1 MMDKQQEL
9 GRSKN
14 IAMLFL
20 AAASIVFIVTL
31 LLPGGFWPDLVK
43 AVSEAAMVGALAD
56 WFAVHALFRRVPI
69 PLLSRHTAI
78 IPKNKDKIADNLAL
92 FVKDKFFDVESIAG
106 LIRKHDPA
114 NLLST
119 WLTAPGNTENFGRHL
134 LREAARILDFIE
146 DAPVQHF
153 MTRALHV
160 ALAKVDLSQS
170 AGVILDQLTKD
181 GRHQALLDEALVQCA
196 GLLANPETQE
206 LIAGEIVI
214 WLKQDHP
221 LKEKVLPSEWIG
233 RQGADIAVNAV
244 SHLIAEISSD
254 KNHPMRGRFDVFT
267 KHFIKQLKDD
277 PDFIAKGEQI
287 KTYLLND
294 PTLYLY
300 LKNLWGSLR
309 TWLKEDL
316 RRSDSLLH
324 RNIIA
329 AGHWLGKTLADDPAF
344 RQSVNQHLEEAAKN
358 MAPDFADFLTRHIS
372 DTVKNWNSQE
382 MAQQIEL
389 NIGKDLQW
397 IRINGTIVGGLIG
410 LLLYLIS
417 QLRQWLPHF

>member
-1 MMDKQQEL
+1 MNKQYEL
-9 GRSKN
+9 KKSKN
-14 IAMLFL
+14 IALLFL
-20 AAASIVFIVTL
+20 AIVSAVFIGTL
-31 LLPGGFWPDLVK
+31 FLPGGFWPDLIK

-56 WFAVHALFRRVPI
+56 WFAVHALFKRVPI
-69 PLLSRHTAI
+69 PLLSHHTAI
-78 IPKNKDKIADNLAL
+78 IPRNKDKIADNLAI
-92 FVKDKFFDVESIAG
+92 FVKDKFFDVDSIAG

-114 NLLST
+114 NLLSA
-119 WLTAPGNTENFGRHL
+119 WLIAPGNTENFGRHL
-134 LREAARILDFIE
+134 LTVAARMLDFIE
-146 DAPVQHF
+146 DAPVQRF

-170 AGVILDQLTKD
+170 AGVILGHLTKD
-181 GRHQALLDEALVQCA
+181 GRHQALLDEALMQCA
-196 GLLANPETQE
+196 DLLANQDTQD
-206 LIAGEIVI
+206 LIASEIVI

-244 SHLIAEISSD
+244 SHLLAEINAN
-254 KNHPMRGRFDVFT
+254 KEHPLRNRFDDFT
-267 KHFIKQLKDD
+267 ERFIEQLKDD

-294 PTLYLY
+294 PTLNIY
-300 LKNLWGSLR
+300 LKDLWGSLR
-309 TWLKEDL
+309 AWLKDDL
-316 RRSDSLLH
+316 ARNDSLLH
-324 RNIIA
+324 QNIVA
-329 AGHWLGKTLADDPAF
+329 AGLWLGKTLAEDPAL
-344 RQSVNQHLEEAAKN
+344 RRSVNAHLEDAAKN

-372 DTVKNWNSQE
+372 DTVKNWDSKE
-382 MAQQIEL
+382 MAKQIEL

-417 QLRQWLPHF
+417 QLRQWMPHV

>member
-1 MMDKQQEL
+1 MMDKRREL
-9 GRSKN
+9 ERSKN
-14 IAMLFL
+14 VAMLFL

-114 NLLST
+114 NLLAT

-146 DAPVQHF
+146 DAPVQRF

-221 LKEKVLPSEWIG
+221 LKEKVLPSDWIG

-267 KHFIKQLKDD
+267 KHFIEQLKDD
-277 PDFIAKGEQI
+277 PEFIAKGEQI

-316 RRSDSLLH
+316 RRSESLLH

-329 AGHWLGKTLADDPAF
+329 AGHWLGKTLADDPVF

-417 QLRQWLPHF
+417 QLRPWLPHF

>member
-1 MMDKQQEL
+1 MTDKRREL
-9 GRSKN
+9 EKSKN

-20 AAASIVFIVTL
+20 AAASIVFIITL
-31 LLPGGFWPDLVK
+31 LLPGGFWPELVK

-114 NLLST
+114 KLLSA
-119 WLTAPGNTENFGRHL
+119 WLTAPGNTENFSRHL
-134 LREAARILDFIE
+134 LREAERILDFIE
-146 DAPVQHF
+146 DAPVQRF
-153 MTRALHV
+153 MTRALH
-160 ALAKVDLSQS
+160 ATLAKVDLSQS

-196 GLLANPETQE
+196 GLLANPDTQE

-244 SHLIAEISSD
+244 SHLIAEIGSD
-254 KNHPMRGRFDVFT
+254 KNHALRGRFDVFT
-267 KHFIKQLKDD
+267 KRFIEQLKDD
-277 PDFIAKGEQI
+277 PEFIAKGEQI

-300 LKNLWGSLR
+300 LKDLWGSLR
-309 TWLKEDL
+309 AWLKEDL

-324 RNIIA
+324 RNIA
-329 AGHWLGKTLADDPAF
+329 DAGHWLGKTLADDPAF

-372 DTVKNWNSQE
+372 DTVKNWDSRE

-397 IRINGTIVGGLIG
+397 IRINGSIVGGLIG
-410 LLLYLIS
+410 LLLFLIS
-417 QLRQWLPHF
+417 QLRQWLPHL

>member
-1 MMDKQQEL
+1 MTDKQQEL
-9 GRSKN
+9 KKSKQ

-20 AAASIVFIVTL
+20 ALASVVFIITL

-78 IPKNKDKIADNLAL
+78 IPSNKDKIADNLAL

-114 NLLST
+114 SLLSA
-119 WLTAPGNTENFGRHL
+119 WLSSPGNTEIFGRHL

-146 DAPVQHF
+146 DAPVQRF

-160 ALAKVDLSQS
+160 ALAKIDLSQS
-170 AGVILDQLTKD
+170 AGAILDQLTKD
-181 GRHQALLDEALVQCA
+181 GRHQALLDEALAQCA
-196 GLLANPETQE
+196 GLLANPDTQA
-206 LIAGEIVI
+206 LIAGEIVV

-221 LKEKVLPSEWIG
+221 MKEKVLPSEWIG

-244 SHLIAEISSD
+244 SHLLAEISND
-254 KNHPMRGRFDVFT
+254 RQHALRARFDVFT
-267 KHFIKQLKDD
+267 GQLIEQLKTE
-277 PDFIAKGEQI
+277 PEFIAKGEQI

-309 TWLKEDL
+309 TWLKDDL
-316 RRSDSLLH
+316 QRSDSLLH
-324 RNIIA
+324 RNLVA

-344 RQSVNQHLEEAAKN
+344 RQSVNQHLEQAAKN

-417 QLRQWLPHF
+417 QLRDWLPHL

>member
-1 MMDKQQEL
+1 MIDKQQEL
-9 GRSKN
+9 AKSKKL
-14 IAMLFL
+14 AMLFL
-20 AAASIVFIVTL
+20 GVASLVFVITL

-78 IPKNKDKIADNLAL
+78 IPRNKDKIADNLAL

-114 NLLST
+114 KLLAA
-119 WLTAPGNTENFGRHL
+119 WLSSPGNTENFGRHL
-134 LREAARILDFIE
+134 LREAARMLDFIE
-146 DAPVQHF
+146 DAPVQRF

-160 ALAKVDLSQS
+160 ALEKIDLSQS

-181 GRHQALLDEALVQCA
+181 GRHQALLDEALLQCA
-196 GLLANPETQE
+196 GLLANPDTQE
-206 LIAGEIVI
+206 LIASEIVV

-233 RQGADIAVNAV
+233 RHGADIAVNAV
-244 SHLIAEISSD
+244 SHLIAEISSN
-254 KNHPMRGRFDVFT
+254 KNHALRGRFDAFT
-267 KHFIKQLKDD
+267 RHFIEQLKDD
-277 PDFIAKGEQI
+277 PDFLAKGEQI
-287 KTYLLND
+287 KSYLLND

-316 RRSDSLLH
+316 ARSDSLLH
-324 RNIIA
+324 RNVVA

-344 RQSVNQHLEEAAKN
+344 RQSINQHLEQAAKN

-372 DTVKNWNSQE
+372 DTVKNWDSRE
-382 MAQQIEL
+382 MARQIEL

-410 LLLYLIS
+410 LLLYLVS

>member
-1 MMDKQQEL
+1 MDKRREL
-9 GRSKN
+9 ERSKN
-14 IAMLFL
+14 VAMLFL

-114 NLLST
+114 NLLAT

-146 DAPVQHF
+146 DAPVQRF

-221 LKEKVLPSEWIG
+221 LKEKVLPSDWIG

-267 KHFIKQLKDD
+267 KHFIEQLKDD
-277 PDFIAKGEQI
+277 PEFIAKGEQI

-316 RRSDSLLH
+316 RRSESLLH

-329 AGHWLGKTLADDPAF
+329 AGHWLGKTLADDPVF

-417 QLRQWLPHF
+417 QLRPWLPHF

>member
-1 MMDKQQEL
+1 MNKLREL
-9 GRSKN
+9 RRSKN

-20 AAASIVFIVTL
+20 AIAGTVFLSTL
-31 LLPGGFWPDLVK
+31 FLSGGFWPDLVK
-43 AVSEAAMVGALAD
+43 AISEAAMVGALAD
-56 WFAVHALFRRVPI
+56 WFAVHALFRRVPV

-78 IPKNKDKIADNLAL
+78 IPRNKDKIADNLAL

-114 NLLST
+114 KILSV
-119 WLTAPGNTENFGRHL
+119 WLTAPGNTAYFGRHL
-134 LREAARILDFIE
+134 LTIAARMLDFIE
-146 DAPVQHF
+146 DAPVQRF

-160 ALAKVDLSQS
+160 AMGKVDLSQS
-170 AGVILDQLTKD
+170 AGMILAHLTKD
-181 GRHQALLDEALVQCA
+181 GRHQALLDEALLQCA
-196 GLLANPETQE
+196 ELLANQETQE

-233 RQGADIAVNAV
+233 RQGAEIAVNAV
-244 SHLIAEISSD
+244 SHLLAEISNN
-254 KNHPMRGRFDVFT
+254 KNHALRGRFDEFT
-267 KHFIKQLKDD
+267 RRFIEQLKDD
-277 PDFIAKGEQI
+277 PEFIAKGEQI
-287 KTYLLND
+287 KAYLLND
-294 PTLYLY
+294 PTLSVY
-300 LKNLWGSLR
+300 LKDLWGSLR
-309 TWLKEDL
+309 AWLKDDL
-316 RRSDSLLH
+316 ASSESLLH
-324 RNIIA
+324 RNIVA
-329 AGHWLGKTLADDPAF
+329 AGQWLGKTLADDPAL
-344 RQSVNQHLEEAAKN
+344 RQSVNLHLEEAAKN

-372 DTVKNWNSQE
+372 DTVKNWDSKE

-417 QLRQWLPHF
+417 QLRQWMPHF

>member
-1 MMDKQQEL
+1 MNKQREL
-9 GRSKN
+9 KKSKN
-14 IAMLFL
+14 IALLFL
-20 AAASIVFIVTL
+20 AVASAVFIATL
-31 LLPGGFWPDLVK
+31 FIPGGFWPDLVK

-78 IPKNKDKIADNLAL
+78 IPRNKDKIADNLAI
-92 FVKDKFFDVESIAG
+92 FVKDKFFDIDSIAG

-119 WLTAPGNTENFGRHL
+119 WLIAPGNTENLGRHL
-134 LREAARILDFIE
+134 LTVAARMLDFIE
-146 DAPVQHF
+146 DAPVQRF

-170 AGVILDQLTKD
+170 AGVILGHLTKD
-181 GRHQALLDEALVQCA
+181 GRHQALLDEALLQCA
-196 GLLANPETQE
+196 DLLANQDTQD
-206 LIAGEIVI
+206 LIASEIVI

-244 SHLIAEISSD
+244 SHLLAEISAN
-254 KNHPMRGRFDVFT
+254 KNHALRGRFDDFT
-267 KHFIKQLKDD
+267 KRFIGQLKDD
-277 PDFIAKGEQI
+277 PEFIEKGEQI
-287 KTYLLND
+287 KAYLLND
-294 PTLYLY
+294 PILNNY
-300 LKNLWGSLR
+300 LKDLWGSLR
-309 TWLKEDL
+309 AWLKDNLE
-316 RRSDSLLH
+316 RSDSLLH
-324 RNIIA
+324 RNIVA
-329 AGHWLGKTLADDPAF
+329 AGLWLGKTLADDPAL
-344 RQSVNQHLEEAAKN
+344 RRSVNAHLEDAAKN

-372 DTVKNWNSQE
+372 DTVKNWDSKE

-417 QLRQWLPHF
+417 QLRQWMPHF